1 MTSTENGNLIRYINI
16 SLVKFSPYP
25 SKLRYHVFYSSF
37 RSPSRS
43 LHRHFH
49 SWTCSNPTW
58 SNLTHFIRSQRK
70 RSWRIHS
77 TWSVWKKHHCMS
89 SSSDYQ
95 SSCLFTDL
103 FIDQI
108 GVPGAFTGTCNAQVP
123 GYIKAYDDFKA
134 KGIKNIY
141 VISVNDV
148 FVMKWVIY
156 AMLITHILIVWRAW
170 KERLAPEGTSEY

>member
-1 MTSTENGNLIRYINI
+1 
-16 SLVKFSPYP
+16 
-25 SKLRYHVFYSSF
+25 
-37 RSPSRS
+37 
-43 LHRHFH
+43 
-49 SWTCSNPTW
+49 
-58 SNLTHFIRSQRK
+58 
-70 RSWRIHS
+70 
-77 TWSVWKKHHCMS
+77 MS
-89 SSSDYQ
+89 STLASAAQAAHSIATSILGRAQIQPGATLPTSSDLKENAADESIQLDQ
-95 SSCLFTDL
+95 SGRNIIVCHRFWLSKVMSIYWI

-134 KGIKNIY
+134 KGVKNIY